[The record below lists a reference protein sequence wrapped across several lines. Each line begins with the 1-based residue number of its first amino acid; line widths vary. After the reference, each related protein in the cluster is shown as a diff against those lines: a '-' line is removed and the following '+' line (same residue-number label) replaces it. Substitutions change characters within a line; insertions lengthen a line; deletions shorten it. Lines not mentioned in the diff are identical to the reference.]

1 MNLPSLTHT
10 DKTHAMSKL
19 LNHLKVCSTLSLL
32 ILAISLLTTSTV
44 SAQDKQEGAKVT
56 SPQDLIAK
64 DLALFWG
71 NKRAVKVVQRRMYQK
86 EGKMEATLTTGI
98 IPNDDFLIHYLAG
111 ARFGYYFTESM
122 MVEGSFNVAFDQ
134 NSGLSDYL
142 KNSDIGLKEALIR
155 EYIKFFYNVSVL
167 WSPIYGKFSLLG
179 AKLAHFNMYTGLGLG
194 LMHTEGYEQQNI
206 PDRQPKTKLAFNAM
220 LGFRWHLTQMFSLRT
235 EYRHFLFEQIGG
247 GGVSTPIALNLSL
260 SASF

>member
-32 ILAISLLTTSTV
+32 TLAISLLTTSTV
-44 SAQDKQEGAKVT
+44 SAQDKQEGAKMT

-86 EGKMEATLTTGI
+86 EGKMEATLTTGV

-111 ARFGYYFTESM
+111 ARFGYYRKS
-122 MVEGSFNVAFDQ
+122 S
-134 NSGLSDYL
+134 
-142 KNSDIGLKEALIR
+142 R
-155 EYIKFFYNVSVL
+155 
-167 WSPIYGKFSLLG
+167 P
-179 AKLAHFNMYTGLGLG
+179 
-194 LMHTEGYEQQNI
+194 
-206 PDRQPKTKLAFNAM
+206 
-220 LGFRWHLTQMFSLRT
+220 
-235 EYRHFLFEQIGG
+235 
-247 GGVSTPIALNLSL
+247 SL
-260 SASF
+260 SSGISLYIRYSSAPRLIPRMTQHRKQSDPSRCYR